1 MLQAFH
7 FGTVIENNSLKKIS
21 NTMHANNKLDQY
33 CSNLKKKTITNKYF
47 NANLF
52 NWYVDT

>member
-33 CSNLKKKTITNKYF
+33 CSNLKKNTITNKYF

>member
-33 CSNLKKKTITNKYF
+33 CSNLKKNNNKQIFQCKSFQLDY
-47 NANLF
+47 
-52 NWYVDT
+52 Y